1 MKSLGTLLCHKIIGT
16 MALRHWSFPE
26 SLKLEGKARPVVQ
39 PEEPSLLSSDDIPL
53 LTAYHIARG
62 QDVAPFKL

>member
-1 MKSLGTLLCHKIIGT
+1 

-53 LTAYHIARG
+53 LTAYHIATG